1 MSKLKRS
8 TKSDRIIGRIIVLAL
23 GILFYLF
30 VPDNADTGSE
40 ALNIVI
46 GTIVVVAMFSVLI
59 FLQEKFDIFGDRKE

>member
-40 ALNIVI
+40 TLNIVI

>member
-59 FLQEKFDIFGDRKE
+59 FLQEKFDFFGDRKE

>member
-59 FLQEKFDIFGDRKE
+59 FLQEKFDIFGDKKE